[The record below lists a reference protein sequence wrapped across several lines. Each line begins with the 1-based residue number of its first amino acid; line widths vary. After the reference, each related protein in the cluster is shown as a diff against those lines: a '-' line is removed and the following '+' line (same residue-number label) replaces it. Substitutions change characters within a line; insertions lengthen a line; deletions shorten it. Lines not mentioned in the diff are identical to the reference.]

1 MKVMDAYTA
10 FVVNHRKGIVVV
22 TALLC
27 LVCAVSAL
35 MVSVNYD
42 MSSYLPKSCDSAQ
55 SLRVMEDEFTEAV
68 PNARVMVEDVSLAQ
82 ALDCKKQ
89 MQNVPGVES
98 VMWLDDVADVR
109 IPLETQDKALVES
122 YYENGNALFSVCPRG
137 STCAPVK
144 AGREMAERHKAEH
157 FLRFLQEKCRKN
169 AGKPLYGGECD
180 VYNKCENQ
188 GRCCS

>member
-122 YYENGNALFSVCPRG
+122 YY
-137 STCAPVK
+137 
-144 AGREMAERHKAEH
+144 
-157 FLRFLQEKCRKN
+157 
-169 AGKPLYGGECD
+169 
-180 VYNKCENQ
+180 
-188 GRCCS
+188 